1 MYGVVRD
8 TGCRTERLRSHPS
21 NLLELVLAK
30 GSSMHTAAPV
40 PGSAG
45 TPSPDWPARTATL
58 LEEVRARSP
67 LVQCITNTVV
77 QNVTANV
84 LLALGASAAMVDVT
98 TEAGP
103 FARVADALLV
113 NTGTPHPEPR
123 AASVEAATAAVEART
138 PWVLDPVAV
147 GSLPVR
153 TALAHDLLALR
164 PTVLR
169 GNASEVLALLGAADG
184 GRGVD
189 STAATDEARTA
200 ALRASDGRLVG
211 AVAVSGPVDL
221 LVAPGTGVVRV
232 ANGTP
237 LLTRITG
244 GGCALGAVIA
254 AFAAVTPDDPGAAAV
269 AGTVV
274 HTVAAELAARDA
286 GGPGTFQPLLLDRL
300 ASLTPDDVVR
310 VARVTTE
317 SAPSPGTEPAAT
329 TAGVRP

>member
-1 MYGVVRD
+1 M
-8 TGCRTERLRSHPS
+8 E
-21 NLLELVLAK
+21 
-30 GSSMHTAAPV
+30 TAA
-40 PGSAG
+40 
-45 TPSPDWPARTATL
+45 PSPDWAHRTAEL
-58 LEEVRARSP
+58 LEAVRARSP

-84 LLALGASAAMVDVT
+84 LLALGASPAMVDVP

-113 NTGTPHPEPR
+113 NTGTPHAEPR
-123 AASVEAATAAVEART
+123 TAALEAAHAARDTGT

-153 TALAHDLLALR
+153 TALARDLLGLH

-169 GNASEVLALLGAADG
+169 GNASEVLALLGDSAG

-189 STAATDEARTA
+189 STVGTEDARLA
-200 ALRASDGRLVG
+200 SVRASTGRLVA

-232 ANGTP
+232 ANGTD

-244 GGCALGAVIA
+244 GGCALGAVVA
-254 AFAAVTPDDPGAAAV
+254 AFTSVAPDDAGAAAV
-269 AGTVV
+269 AATAV
-274 HTVAAELAARDA
+274 HTIAAELAARGA
-286 GGPGTFQPLLLDRL
+286 GGPGTFQPLFLDRL
-300 ASLTPDDVVR
+300 ASLTPEDVVR
-310 VARVTTE
+310 EARITVE
-317 SAPSPGTEPAAT
+317 AEPASLVVPA
-329 TAGVRP
+329 

>member
-1 MYGVVRD
+1 M
-8 TGCRTERLRSHPS
+8 E
-21 NLLELVLAK
+21 N
-30 GSSMHTAAPV
+30 AAPV
-40 PGSAG
+40 
-45 TPSPDWPARTATL
+45 WPERTAEL
-58 LEEVRARSP
+58 LEAVRARSP

-84 LLALGASAAMVDVT
+84 LLALGASAAMVDVP

-113 NTGTPHPEPR
+113 NTGTPHAEPR
-123 AASVEAATAAVEART
+123 VASVEAATAAVEHGT

-153 TALAHDLLALR
+153 TALARDLLAIR

-169 GNASEVLALLGAADG
+169 GNASEVLALLGASAG

-189 STAATDEARTA
+189 STAGTDDARAAAVEAA
-200 ALRASDGRLVG
+200 AGRLVG

-221 LVAPGTGVVRV
+221 VAGSGAPGWSGTVVRV
-232 ANGTP
+232 ANGSE

-254 AFAAVTPDDPGAAAV
+254 AFAAVSPEDPGAAAV
-269 AGTVV
+269 AGTLV
-274 HTVAAELAARDA
+274 HTVAAELAAVDA
-286 GGPGTFQPLLLDRL
+286 GGPGTFQPLFLDRL
-300 ASLTPDDVVR
+300 ASLTPEDVLR
-310 VARVTTE
+310 VARVTE
-317 SAPSPGTEPAAT
+317 ERAA
-329 TAGVRP
+329 